1 MNRKLVGFLLGMHIF
16 VITACGIFE
25 MKVSNESFATLA
37 PPTLNEVLVDLER
50 WTIREFDE
58 LYPNLNPDFESRV
71 TTRYLSTPSRDVVK
85 RYYAKEN
92 IPIQYRGYEFRCYE
106 ATVRSTSPEGTVLTE
121 VFYAVLAVHEEGY
134 PAALPI
140 HPGQNPVEGCSLN

>member
-1 MNRKLVGFLLGMHIF
+1 MGFLLGMHIF

-25 MKVSNESFATLA
+25 TIVSKESFATPP
-37 PPTLNEVLVDLER
+37 PPTLNEVLVHLER

-71 TTRYLSTPSRDVVK
+71 TTRYLRTLSRDVVRK
-85 RYYAKEN
+85 YYAKEN
-92 IPIQYRGYEFRCYE
+92 IPIHYRGYVFRCYE

-140 HPGQNPVEGCSLN
+140 HPVQYPVEGCSLN